1 MGRWVVR
8 NGVMVYQTDCQIC
21 FIDRNYELFVYGNKP
36 LTFEPFGAE
45 AAMQKVVRI
54 HDFAVARQLLIGGSV
69 DLHFEEDVELKRN
82 KGAFID
88 HAMNGTVGQLRHHG
102 LNPQRDIY
110 VRAKDGP
117 LMGVRRYTATEMDRI
132 INSGRQIIFEK
143 QTYDVSE
150 SNPNFEP
157 ILRKLYMHGLRR
169 IVVVGFATDYCVLAA
184 VRAMIKIR
192 DTGCPEL
199 EIFVVEDA
207 IEAVNVN
214 FEGQLDNE
222 FGAKAI
228 AWMNDCGVQFVMT
241 EYVIDNLLK

>member
-1 MGRWVVR
+1 MGRWVVI
-8 NGVMVYQTDCQIC
+8 NGVLVYQTDCQTC
-21 FIDRNYELFVYGNKP
+21 FISRNGELFVHANKP
-36 LTFEPFGAE
+36 CTYVPFGAE
-45 AAMQKVVRI
+45 LVMPNVLRI
-54 HDFAVARQLLIGGSV
+54 HDAAVAAQILIGGSV

-82 KGAFID
+82 NGLFID
-88 HAMNGTVGQLRHHG
+88 HAMNGTAGQLRHPG
-102 LNPQRDIY
+102 LQPQKDIY

-117 LMGVRRYTATEMDRI
+117 LMETRYYTDEEIDRI
-132 INSGRQIIFEK
+132 VKSGRQIIFEK
-143 QTYDVSE
+143 QTYDVAE

-157 ILRKLYMHGLRR
+157 IMRKLYDHGLRM

-192 DTGCPEL
+192 DEFCLEL

-214 FEGQLDNE
+214 FKGQIDNE

-228 AWMNDCGVQFVMT
+228 TWMKQNGVKFVLT
-241 EYVIDNLLK
+241 DYVIENLLR